1 MEFSRR
7 GLKLKIFVD
16 DERKVDG
23 FTHTFLNA
31 RDFINYCVE
40 NKVKHIDLLSLDHDL
55 GDPEELTGYDIVK
68 HLPELLETV
77 GQLQFHTAN
86 PVGFENMLAY
96 SKNLKKHGVLKIG
109 NIVETQL
116 DSRFF

>member
-1 MEFSRR
+1 M
-7 GLKLKIFVD
+7 KVFVD
-16 DERKVDG
+16 DERKVEG

-31 RDFINYCVE
+31 KDFIKYCLE
-40 NKVKHIDLLSLDHDL
+40 NNVKHIDVLSLDHDL
-55 GDPEELTGYDIVK
+55 GDPDELTGYDIVK
-68 HLPELLETV
+68 HLPEFLTSI

-96 SKNLKKHGVLKIG
+96 AKNLKKHEILEIE
-109 NIVETQL
+109 NIIEIQL